1 MSFFFL
7 AGMREIII
15 TMTEVLE
22 NLITKDEYRRLVVE
36 HELFEKIENTPGV
49 QEWNEPQE
57 KKRLVIREEL

>member
-1 MSFFFL
+1 
-7 AGMREIII
+7 
-15 TMTEVLE
+15 MTEVLE